1 MNCPYCQMPCSPED
15 QYCTYCGKKLPADAK
30 CSEEAVPAEDTDQII
45 PDGDDES
52 AASSSATKSEEE
64 KTILLKGV
72 QWDNKDLLKKPPIDP
87 PSPEPYPEPDL
98 PLQEPGPEPKKSP
111 LWIWL
116 VIGIAG
122 AFFLVFSLLSGIL
135 LLRPS
140 GEREK
145 MFSAPEY
152 QVSST
157 PTPASPATDVPTLTP
172 APPAADVPTPTPASQ
187 ATDVPTPTPAP
198 PAADVST
205 STPAP
210 PAAAPEEPGR
220 GSSSGSVEERVERIK
235 RDYNTIQE
243 NLESYD
249 QIEQGEGLMYYMEGM
264 ELKKASSEPY
274 FYIDADVSS
283 FEDTDPSYYA
293 DFFYRDNMLFF
304 VFVYKGDEAHRF
316 YMDGLDCYRYID
328 DHGTVTDYEEGVNPE
343 EISPVGAYCRMGY
356 MEPHWAGLI

>member
-1 MNCPYCQMPCSPED
+1 MNCPNCQMPCFPED

-72 QWDNKDLLKKPPIDP
+72 QRDNEELLKNPPIAP

-98 PLQEPGPEPKKSP
+98 PLQESGSELKKSP
-111 LWIWL
+111 LWFWL

-145 MFSAPEY
+145 PFSAPEY

-157 PTPASPATDVPTLTP
+157 TTPASP
-172 APPAADVPTPTPASQ
+172 

-198 PAADVST
+198 PAADAST
-205 STPAP
+205 PTPAP
-210 PAAAPEEPGR
+210 PAAAPEEPGS
-220 GSSSGSVEERVERIK
+220 GSSSGSVEERVKQIR
-235 RDYNTIQE
+235 RDYNAIQE

-249 QIEQGEGLMYYMEGM
+249 QIEQGEGLIYYMEGM